1 MDYEKIEDLEN
12 WIEKYGD
19 CNYKPEIKFED
30 LKEGEGKFHDC
41 KEISAI
47 MFLASKLKAENK
59 IQHSFLHGEHDEV
72 LIGQSFDLF
81 QDFTE
86 NDAKICVAHGIL
98 FDDNNEGFRIFASM

>member
-1 MDYEKIEDLEN
+1 MDYEKIEELKN

-19 CNYKPEIKFED
+19 WNYKPEIKFD
-30 LKEGEGKFHDC
+30 TLPKESKFHIC
-41 KEISAI
+41 KEISALI
-47 MFLASKLKAENK
+47 FLASKLKPEHK
-59 IQHSFLHGEHDEV
+59 TQHSFLHGEHDEV

-86 NDAKICVAHGIL
+86 EDAKICVAHGIL